1 MKTSWDQL
9 SDDNVVGAIVNDLQE
24 ASRLIDRQSFGSV
37 RDSQTV
43 EIKRILEETKAKIDS
58 LLERL
63 P

>member
-9 SDDNVVGAIVNDLQE
+9 SDDNVVDAIVNDLQE